1 MTNEDCH
8 LALDGA
14 GLAQE
19 QRRVWRGRPRL
30 SASLRS
36 ATMRSPI
43 GLGTG
48 SALQAGRILT
58 GWSQTTALLDPIS

>member
-19 QRRVWRGRPRL
+19 QRRVWRGRPCL

-43 GLGTG
+43 GPLGTG
-48 SALQAGRILT
+48 SAL
-58 GWSQTTALLDPIS
+58 